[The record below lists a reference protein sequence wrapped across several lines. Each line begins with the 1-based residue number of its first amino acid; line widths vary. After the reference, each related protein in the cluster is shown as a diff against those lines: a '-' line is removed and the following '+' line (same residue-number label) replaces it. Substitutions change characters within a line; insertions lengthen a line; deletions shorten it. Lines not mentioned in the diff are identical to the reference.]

1 MYTSSIYCIFE
12 PFKLLWHAM
21 SKPYNTLHELDWEQF
36 FESGYLLEDLA
47 TNTIWVGYGQSDSS
61 ALSFFHTK
69 FFHKNMISDLPKAA
83 FKVNRELFWGDFEK
97 FCLKDF
103 KLSKKGSID
112 KEFLAQAVELV
123 DVIKAGKFEKIV
135 PVTYQVYGFEG
146 HPLKT
151 LLKIRKLQGNTYGF
165 WCKNR
170 GVVGC
175 SPEILYRRDSGLD
188 EFLALAGTVE
198 LEDEFSAKNLLAS
211 AKDQREHAL
220 VIKDIKSKLQ
230 NIGYKEIEVS
240 KTETV
245 EFGPLVHL
253 KTKIQARPD
262 DISVSKIIAKLHPT
276 AALCGY
282 PEEKAIAYLKNLE
295 HYQLHG
301 EERLFGGI
309 FGVNCE
315 DFSLAVV
322 MIRNLQ
328 WEGNK
333 LWIQSGCGIVEAS
346 DPKLELNEVRSKRK
360 TIEGLI

>member
-69 FFHKNMISDLPKAA
+69 FFQKKMILNHPKTV
-83 FKVNRELFWGDFEK
+83 FIVDRELFWIDFDR
-97 FCLKDF
+97 FCLKNF
-103 KLSKKGSID
+103 KLSQSVSID
-112 KEFLAQAVELV
+112 KEFLTEAKELV
-123 DVIKAGKFEKIV
+123 EVIKSGDFEKIV
-135 PVTYQVYGFEG
+135 PVTFKGYEYEG
-146 HPLKT
+146 HPLIT
-151 LLKIRKLQGNTYGF
+151 LLKLRSLQGNTYGF
-165 WCKNR
+165 WGENG
-170 GVVGC
+170 GVLGC
-175 SPEILYRRDSGLD
+175 SPEILYRRDNGVD
-188 EFLALAGTVE
+188 EFLALAGTAE
-198 LEDEFSAKNLLAS
+198 IKNKFSARNLIES
-211 AKDQREHAL
+211 EKDQKEHAL
-220 VIKDIKSKLQ
+220 VVKDIKSKLQ
-230 NIGYKEIEVS
+230 SVGYREIELS

-253 KTKIQARPD
+253 RTKIKALSGDVR
-262 DISVSKIIAKLHPT
+262 ISNLIAKLHPT

-282 PEEKAIAYLKNLE
+282 PEEKAMAYLKNLE

-301 EERLFGGI
+301 EDRLFGGI
-309 FGVNCE
+309 FGIEYE

-328 WEGNK
+328 WQGKK

-346 DPKLELNEVRSKRK
+346 DPELELNEVRSKRK
-360 TIEGLI
+360 TIEDLI